1 MLYGIT
7 VSVIRC
13 NNLFTAKFMFLQE
26 DLDATWSHNNYF
38 TLNYA
43 IMEVEVTHSLILHFS
58 NETISDM
65 TFYNCLWQVQYDL
78 QLLNIH
84 YYLVEMQ

>member
-1 MLYGIT
+1 
-7 VSVIRC
+7 
-13 NNLFTAKFMFLQE
+13 
-26 DLDATWSHNNYF
+26 
-38 TLNYA
+38 
-43 IMEVEVTHSLILHFS
+43 MEVEVTHSLILHFS